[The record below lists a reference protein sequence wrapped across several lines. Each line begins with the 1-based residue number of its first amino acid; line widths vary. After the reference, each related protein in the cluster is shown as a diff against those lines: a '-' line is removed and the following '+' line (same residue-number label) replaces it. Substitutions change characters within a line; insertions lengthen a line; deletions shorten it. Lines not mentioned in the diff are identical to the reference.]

1 MRLSQP
7 PTLLSLLAI
16 LLSSTHTSN
25 AKPFPRDETQIET
38 DNNSL
43 VERQGG
49 YACGYGSLT
58 CATADACYTDANGQ
72 AQCAVSGSTQQ
83 NNANNGQWQLYT
95 TTYVTNQYTTITSTG
110 SSLIATPTVQVSVAA
125 ACDISNGESPCGIL
139 PSTGGALCCAS
150 GQKCLQQG
158 QCGSSGADAVDVS
171 SSYLFSVTA
180 AVPLRPT
187 SATTQTVTSTGSAT
201 TTVAFE
207 TPTPTSGAGTAGMQS
222 TTTNNGLSGGAIAG
236 IVIGVLLGLFLLL
249 LLCGCLC
256 FKGILDSFLA
266 LLGLGPKR
274 RRRETTY
281 IEERHSHHTS
291 GGGGGGG
298 GRWFG
303 QGPSRPQREKRSGV
317 GGFGAVAAGLTTLA
331 VVLGLKRRRD
341 RRDKSSYGT
350 GSSYTYSDYTSSS
363 KSDRHIGFY
372 ASLTV
377 LQAVSH
383 QTEGQEEVQGD
394 SDCCLKRKGYIGLF
408 GLVHLAGSG

>member
-1 MRLSQP
+1 MLLSQP
-7 PTLLSLLAI
+7 PTLLSLLAT
-16 LLSSTHTSN
+16 LLSSTHTSHAN
-25 AKPFPRDETQIET
+25 PFPRDETRIET
-38 DNNSL
+38 DNTVL

-49 YACGYGSLT
+49 YACGFGSLT
-58 CATADACYTDANGQ
+58 CATPDACYTDANNQ
-72 AQCAVSGSTQQ
+72 AQCATSGGTQQ

-95 TTYVTNQYTTITSTG
+95 TTYVTNLYTTITSTG
-110 SSLIATPTVQVSVAA
+110 SSLIAAPTAQVAA
-125 ACDISNGESPCGIL
+125 APACDLPCGIIPL
-139 PSTGGALCCAS
+139 TGEALCCKS
-150 GQKCLQQG
+150 GQKCLYQG
-158 QCGSSGADAVDVS
+158 QCVDSDAGAVDVS
-171 SSYLFSVTA
+171 SSYLYTVTA
-180 AVPLRPT
+180 ANPLRPT

-201 TTVAFE
+201 TTVAFS

-236 IVIGVLLGLFLLL
+236 IVIGVLLGIFLLL
-249 LLCGCLC
+249 LICGCLC

-281 IEERHSHHTS
+281 IEERHSHHAS

-298 GRWFG
+298 GRRWFG

-331 VVLGLKRRRD
+331 VVLGLKRKRD

-363 KSDRHIGFY
+363 KSDRNLDFQ

-377 LQAVSH
+377 
-383 QTEGQEEVQGD
+383 
-394 SDCCLKRKGYIGLF
+394 Y
-408 GLVHLAGSG
+408 